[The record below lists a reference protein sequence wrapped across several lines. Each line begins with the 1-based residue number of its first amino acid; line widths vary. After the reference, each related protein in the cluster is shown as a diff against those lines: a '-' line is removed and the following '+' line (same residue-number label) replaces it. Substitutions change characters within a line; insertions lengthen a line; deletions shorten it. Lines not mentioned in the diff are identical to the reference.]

1 MILNTAKPYS
11 KSSGNG
17 LCLTAL
23 QTLKVYAFLFG
34 LTLMSY
40 AIADDQ
46 QQSKL
51 DILQSNISE
60 LQKTLT
66 ARNEQQTDLETDLE
80 RVETEASTLNTSIR
94 ELSNNIKTVEKQL
107 IGKHKEKANLEVNI
121 SGQNDAIIAQLRSA
135 QKIGD
140 QEPIKL
146 LLNQEDPQKIARM
159 FKYYDYFLQARS
171 AKIEQYLTSVTALND
186 IIQSISSNKLELI
199 SAKDSLSKNQVN
211 LKTNITQ
218 RENTLR
224 KLQLAVANDEQ
235 KLTDLKRQ
243 RRELEAL
250 LNEVETAVADLILPT
265 NSLPFTSRKGEL
277 EWPTKGKLAQRYGAK
292 RNGPVQWQGW
302 LIKVSAGAAVKTVH
316 QGRIVFS
323 NYLRGFG
330 LLLIIDHGDGYMT
343 LYGHNQ
349 ELLKD
354 TGDWVQTNEIIARAG
369 NTGGLSAPALYF
381 EIRSQGQ
388 PTNPKKWLQKS

>member
-1 MILNTAKPYS
+1 MIINTAKPYS

-17 LCLTAL
+17 LCPTAL

-34 LTLMSY
+34 LALMPY

-107 IGKHKEKANLEVNI
+107 IGKQKEKANLEVNI
-121 SGQNDAIIAQLRSA
+121 SGQNDTIIAQLRSA

-171 AKIEQYLTSVTALND
+171 AKIEQYLISVTALND

-224 KLQLAVANDEQ
+224 KLQLAVANDQQ

-243 RRELEAL
+243 RRELETL

-277 EWPTKGKLAQRYGAK
+277 EWPTKGKLAQRYGAQ

>member
-17 LCLTAL
+17 LCPTAL

-34 LTLMSY
+34 LTLMPY

-107 IGKHKEKANLEVNI
+107 IGKQKEKANLEVNI

-171 AKIEQYLTSVTALND
+171 AKIEQYLISVTALND

-243 RRELEAL
+243 RRELETL
-250 LNEVETAVADLILPT
+250 LNEVETAVADLVLPT

-277 EWPTKGKLAQRYGAK
+277 EWPTKGKLTQRYGAQ
-292 RNGPVQWQGW
+292 RNGPLQWQGW
-302 LIKVSAGAAVKTVH
+302 LIAVNAGVAVKTVH

>member
-1 MILNTAKPYS
+1 MP
-11 KSSGNG
+11 
-17 LCLTAL
+17 
-23 QTLKVYAFLFG
+23 
-34 LTLMSY
+34 Y
-40 AIADDQ
+40 AIANDQ

-107 IGKHKEKANLEVNI
+107 IGKQKEKANLEVNI

-171 AKIEQYLTSVTALND
+171 AKIEQYLISVAALND

-224 KLQLAVANDEQ
+224 KLQLAVANDQQ

-243 RRELEAL
+243 RRELETL

-277 EWPTKGKLAQRYGAK
+277 EWPTKGKLAQRYGAQ

>member
-1 MILNTAKPYS
+1 VILNTAKPYS
-11 KSSGNG
+11 KSSGND
-17 LCLTAL
+17 LCPTAL
-23 QTLKVYAFLFG
+23 QTLKVYGFLFG
-34 LTLMSY
+34 LTLMPY
-40 AIADDQ
+40 TIADDQ
-46 QQSKL
+46 QQLKL
-51 DILQSNISE
+51 DVLQSNISE

-66 ARNEQQTDLETDLE
+66 ARNKQQTDLETDLE
-80 RVETEASTLNTSIR
+80 RVETEASILNTSIR
-94 ELSNNIKTVEKQL
+94 KLSNNIKTVEKQL
-107 IGKHKEKANLEVNI
+107 IGKQKEKANLEINI
-121 SGQNDAIIAQLRSA
+121 SRQNDAIIAQLRSA

-159 FKYYDYFLQARS
+159 FKYYDYFIQARS
-171 AKIEQYLTSVTALND
+171 VKIEQYLTSVNALND
-186 IIQSISSNKLELI
+186 IIQSISRNKIDLVA
-199 SAKDSLSKNQVN
+199 AKGSLSKNQVN

-235 KLTDLKRQ
+235 KLANLKRQ
-243 RRELEAL
+243 RRELETL
-250 LNEVETAVADLILPT
+250 LNEVETAVTDLALPA
-265 NSLPFTSRKGEL
+265 NALSFTSRKGEL
-277 EWPTKGKLAQRYGAK
+277 EWPTKGRLAQRYGTQ
-292 RNGPVQWQGW
+292 RNGSLQWQGW
-302 LIKVSAGAAVKTVH
+302 LIKVNAGAAVKTVH
-316 QGRIVFS
+316 KGRIVFS

-369 NTGGLSAPALYF
+369 STGGLSAPALYF

>member
-1 MILNTAKPYS
+1 MIINTAKPYS

-17 LCLTAL
+17 LCPTAL
-23 QTLKVYAFLFG
+23 QTLKVYSFLFG
-34 LTLMSY
+34 LTLMPY
-40 AIADDQ
+40 AIANDQ

-107 IGKHKEKANLEVNI
+107 IGKQKEKANLEVNI

-171 AKIEQYLTSVTALND
+171 AKIEQYLISVTALND

-224 KLQLAVANDEQ
+224 KLQLAVANDQQ

-243 RRELEAL
+243 RRELETL

-277 EWPTKGKLAQRYGAK
+277 EWPTKGKLTQRYGAQ

>member
-1 MILNTAKPYS
+1 MIINTAKLYS

-17 LCLTAL
+17 LCPTVL

-34 LTLMSY
+34 LTLMPY

-66 ARNEQQTDLETDLE
+66 ARNEQQTDLETELE

-107 IGKHKEKANLEVNI
+107 IGKQKEKSNLEVNI

-171 AKIEQYLTSVTALND
+171 AKIEQYLISVTALND

-224 KLQLAVANDEQ
+224 KLQLAVANDQQ

-277 EWPTKGKLAQRYGAK
+277 EWPTKGKLAQRYGAQ

-388 PTNPKKWLQKS
+388 PTSPKKWLQKS

>member
-1 MILNTAKPYS
+1 MIINTAKPYS

-17 LCLTAL
+17 LCPTAL
-23 QTLKVYAFLFG
+23 QTLKVYSFLFG
-34 LTLMSY
+34 LTLMPY
-40 AIADDQ
+40 AIANDQ

-107 IGKHKEKANLEVNI
+107 IGKQKEKANLEVNI

-171 AKIEQYLTSVTALND
+171 AKIEQYLISVTALND

-224 KLQLAVANDEQ
+224 KLQFAVANDQQ

-243 RRELEAL
+243 RRELETL

-277 EWPTKGKLAQRYGAK
+277 EWPTKGKLTQRYGAQ

>member
-23 QTLKVYAFLFG
+23 QTLEVYAFLFG
-34 LTLMSY
+34 LTLMPY

-107 IGKHKEKANLEVNI
+107 IGKQKEKANLEVNI

-171 AKIEQYLTSVTALND
+171 AKIEQYLISVTALND

-224 KLQLAVANDEQ
+224 KLQLAVANDQQ

-277 EWPTKGKLAQRYGAK
+277 EWPTKGKLTQRYGAQ

>member
-17 LCLTAL
+17 LCPTAL
-23 QTLKVYAFLFG
+23 QTLKVYSFLFG
-34 LTLMSY
+34 LTLMPY
-40 AIADDQ
+40 AIANDQ

-80 RVETEASTLNTSIR
+80 RVETEASKLNTSIR

-107 IGKHKEKANLEVNI
+107 IGKQKEKANLEVNI

-171 AKIEQYLTSVTALND
+171 AKIEQYLTSVTALNN

-199 SAKDSLSKNQVN
+199 STKDSLSKNQVN

-224 KLQLAVANDEQ
+224 KLQ
-235 KLTDLKRQ
+235 
-243 RRELEAL
+243 RRELETL
-250 LNEVETAVADLILPT
+250 LSEVETAGADLVLPT

-277 EWPTKGKLAQRYGAK
+277 EWPTKGKLAQRYGAQ

>member
-34 LTLMSY
+34 LTLMPY

-107 IGKHKEKANLEVNI
+107 IGKQKEKANLEVNI

-171 AKIEQYLTSVTALND
+171 AKIEQYLISVTALND

-224 KLQLAVANDEQ
+224 KLQLAVANDQQ

-277 EWPTKGKLAQRYGAK
+277 EWPTKGQLAQRYGAQ

>member
-1 MILNTAKPYS
+1 MIINTAKPYS

-17 LCLTAL
+17 LCPTAL

-34 LTLMSY
+34 LTLMPY

-107 IGKHKEKANLEVNI
+107 IGKQKEKANLEVNI

-171 AKIEQYLTSVTALND
+171 AKIEQYLISVTALND

-224 KLQLAVANDEQ
+224 KLQLAVANDQQ

-243 RRELEAL
+243 RRELETL
-250 LNEVETAVADLILPT
+250 LNEVETAVADLVLPT

-277 EWPTKGKLAQRYGAK
+277 EWPTKGKLTQRYGAQ

>member
-1 MILNTAKPYS
+1 MIINTAKPYS

-17 LCLTAL
+17 LCPTAL
-23 QTLKVYAFLFG
+23 QTLKVYSFLFG
-34 LTLMSY
+34 LTLMPY
-40 AIADDQ
+40 AIANDQ

-80 RVETEASTLNTSIR
+80 RVETEASTINTSIR

-107 IGKHKEKANLEVNI
+107 IGKQKEKANLEVNI

-171 AKIEQYLTSVTALND
+171 AKIEQYLISVTALND

-224 KLQLAVANDEQ
+224 KLQLAVANDQQ

-243 RRELEAL
+243 RRELETL

-277 EWPTKGKLAQRYGAK
+277 EWPTKGKLTQRYGAQ